1 MAITSIWNNPFYNS
15 PPIPKWSWELDFKS
29 YFVNTRD
36 AQGNGYVI
44 NYADTLAQAAVSCSW
59 GARNGNLISVYYA
72 GVESKLPG
80 RSQPCGDLTIK
91 FNENTNMDVTKVLE
105 ELYHAEI
112 TCDSYF
118 YGKEGYAFNKNFNKV
133 DRTIRLLIHKPEYI
147 MQIDPNAYDNVKA
160 GSNISDYAKGQKN
173 VLSVIE
179 YHNCIM
185 YKIDQNDLSY
195 ESEDEVIS
203 HTATFSYDFM
213 TVGGSINENFV
224 GINDTCEIHR

>member
-29 YFVNTRD
+29 YFVNKD
-36 AQGNGYVI
+36 NGFDVEHRI
-44 NYADTLAQAAVSCSW
+44 NYADTLSHAAVSCSW

-91 FNENTNMDVTKVLE
+91 FNENVDMDVTRVLE

-112 TCDSYF
+112 NCDSYF
-118 YGKEGYAFNKNFNKV
+118 YGKEGYAFNENFNKV
-133 DRTIRLLIHKPEYI
+133 DRTIRLLLHKPDYI
-147 MQIDPNAYDNVKA
+147 MQIEPNSYDYVKPSQDA
-160 GSNISDYAKGQKN
+160 VEKAQKN
-173 VLSVIE
+173 ILTVIE

-185 YKIDQNDLSY
+185 YKIDQNELSY

-213 TVGGSINENFV
+213 TVGGSKNENFV
-224 GINDTCEIHR
+224 GINDTCEIHRM